1 MQPSSP
7 FGRLIAHSKPW
18 STGLQ
23 GHGGWLT
30 GVTVSHDGTVAVTT
44 SGDELGMVWDLPSGV
59 RRHTLTGHSG
69 EVSASI
75 LTRKARWAKR
85 SVPDNGISLKHVA
98 ACNFALL

>member
-1 MQPSSP
+1 MQSRYAYDMGPC
-7 FGRLIAHSKPW
+7 GVLVAHSNRGRTV
-18 STGLQ
+18 SQ

-44 SGDELGMVWDLPSGV
+44 SGDELGMVWELPSGG

-75 LTRKARWAKR
+75 LTRKAR
-85 SVPDNGISLKHVA
+85 
-98 ACNFALL
+98 